1 MLINAPPEE
10 KLDPRV
16 KRTRRLLEE
25 AFSELIREKDFQ
37 SVSIQDIA
45 VRAGIN
51 RATFYAHFP
60 DKYALLEHQ
69 IRQEF
74 RAEIE
79 KRTLNA
85 CHFSEDNLRA
95 LILTVCE
102 FIGEANSHCKSP
114 RGQFGQLMET
124 QIKEQTKG
132 LLMTWLEQ
140 IGSNPSPV
148 IAATAASW
156 AIYGLAQYWNE
167 QKDHDSLGEYIEKIM
182 PLAEANLQFSR
193 A

>member
-1 MLINAPPEE
+1 MLTTLPEE

-16 KRTRRLLEE
+16 KRTRQLVEQ
-25 AFSELIREKDFQ
+25 AFTQLIREKEFQ
-37 SVSIQDIA
+37 SISVQDISE
-45 VRAGIN
+45 RAEIN

-60 DKYALLEHQ
+60 DKYALLDYK

-114 RGQFGQLMET
+114 HGQFGPIVEAQV
-124 QIKEQTKG
+124 KEQIRD
-132 LLMTWLEQ
+132 LLMTWLAQVE
-140 IGSNPSPV
+140 SNVPSE
-148 IAATAASW
+148 ILATAASW
-156 AIYGLAQYWNE
+156 AIYGLAQYWND
-167 QKDHDSLGEYIEKIM
+167 QKDRVPVNEYVERIL
-182 PLAEANLQFSR
+182 PLAIANLQLSR

>member
-1 MLINAPPEE
+1 MLTTLPEE

-16 KRTRRLLEE
+16 KRTRQLLEQ
-25 AFSELIREKDFQ
+25 AFTQLIHEKEFPSI
-37 SVSIQDIA
+37 SVQDITE
-45 VRAGIN
+45 RAEIN

-60 DKYALLEHQ
+60 DKYALLDYK

-85 CHFSEDNLRA
+85 CYFSEDNLRA
-95 LILTVCE
+95 LIVTVCE

-114 RGQFGQLMET
+114 RGQFEPIVEAQVKE
-124 QIKEQTKG
+124 QIKA
-132 LLMTWLEQ
+132 LLMTWLDQVES
-140 IGSNPSPV
+140 IVPPD

-156 AIYGLAQYWNE
+156 AIYGLAQYWND
-167 QKDHDSLGEYIEKIM
+167 QKDRAPVNEYVEQIF
-182 PLAEANLQFSR
+182 PLVNANLQLSR